1 MSLLA
6 LNTMRMVSRRSFSVA
21 SVRLSD
27 DAGSIRG
34 AGGKFAEK
42 EAAIENAYFKK
53 VESEQLEALKKKH
66 DNEIKNHEKQIQNHL
81 VRLNFFCLGAK
92 RESA

>member
-6 LNTMRMVSRRSFSVA
+6 LNTLRTVSRRTFSVA
-21 SVRLSD
+21 AVRLSD
-27 DAGSIRG
+27 DAGSIRS

-53 VESEQLEALKKKH
+53 VEAEQLQALKKKH
-66 DNEIKNHEKQIQNHL
+66 DDEIKHHEQQIQNHL
-81 VRLNFFCLGAK
+81 VWIFIFIIFY
-92 RESA
+92 